1 MCSYILFFFFFLM
14 IRRPPRSTLFPYTTL
29 FRSDPAIGEPWILG
43 VRENLLQAGGVVAG
57 DQQRRHNRTGD
68 RKSTRLNSSHSQIS
82 YAVFC
87 LKKKK
92 KDSNDESGHIS
103 ILRTVQRYHSQW

>member
-1 MCSYILFFFFFLM
+1 M

-29 FRSDPAIGEPWILG
+29 FRSLSQRWIVAVAVLRPLTKY
-43 VRENLLQAGGVVAG
+43 VKLPPQVVSV
-57 DQQRRHNRTGD
+57 GD
-68 RKSTRLNSSHSQIS
+68 RKSTRLNSSHLVIS

-92 KDSNDESGHIS
+92 DSNLAELTTMPDTNALASS
-103 ILRTVQRYHSQW
+103 FRLQYDSTSL